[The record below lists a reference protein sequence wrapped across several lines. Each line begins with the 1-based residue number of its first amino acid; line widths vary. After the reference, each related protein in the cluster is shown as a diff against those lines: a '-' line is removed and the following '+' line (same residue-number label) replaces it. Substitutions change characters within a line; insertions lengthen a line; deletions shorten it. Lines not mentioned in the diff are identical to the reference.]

1 MGTFCGRKE
10 ILPTVTLTVGD
21 DSTDIFNSHH
31 VLCQHIVLCEG
42 LSLLGSKQSCV
53 YTEPLL
59 QPRSLGQLHMPH
71 AIPAPCQAQVLR
83 FVS

>member
-31 VLCQHIVLCEG
+31 MSFVNILC
-42 LSLLGSKQSCV
+42 CV
-53 YTEPLL
+53 KDSPY
-59 QPRSLGQLHMPH
+59 
-71 AIPAPCQAQVLR
+71 
-83 FVS
+83 